1 MKKENIKKKNLN
13 SVMMLG
19 YGEMAES
26 ALLSLAERFKVA
38 TVVTPPLDSDLYRF
52 SKEIAVEKTAQVLR
66 VPIVRTNSNEE
77 IEVLIKKLRPQALV
91 ICSYNKILGP
101 DILKLTKCINVHGGD
116 LPRWR
121 GRANFNWAIILD
133 KKKMGVTVHEAI
145 PNLDAGNI
153 FAQYSIPISER
164 ETIVSLYDKT
174 NVIIRRNLGQVVEKV
189 LKGYK
194 GRPQRGQNTYCCT
207 RLPQDGYIDWSLS
220 SKQIDRFIRGL
231 TNPFPGAFTYFKG
244 EKMNVW
250 SAEIPKNPLKYVARI
265 PGRIIKIYK
274 GLGVEVLTGD
284 SSIILKEVTYGG
296 ENRTADDFINTVKT
310 SLGFNAVEAYEFLKA
325 KIKGTK

>member
-1 MKKENIKKKNLN
+1 MNKNRTIN
-13 SVMMLG
+13 SVAMLA
-19 YGEMAES
+19 YGEMAEA
-26 ALLSLAERFKVA
+26 ALLSLAERFKVV
-38 TVVTPPLDSDLYRF
+38 TIVTPPLDSDLYRL
-52 SKEIAVEKTAQVLR
+52 SSEIAVEKTAQALR
-66 VPIVRTNSNEE
+66 VPIVRTDSNKE

-101 DILKLTKCINVHGGD
+101 DILGLTKCINVHGGD

-133 KKKMGVTVHEAI
+133 KKKIGITLHEAI

-164 ETIVSLYDKT
+164 ETIASLYDKT
-174 NVIIRRNLGQVVEKV
+174 NVVIRRNLGQVVEKV

-194 GRPQRGQNTYCCT
+194 GKPQRGQSTYCCT

-220 SKQIDRFIRGL
+220 SIEIDRFIRAL
-231 TNPFPGAFTYFKG
+231 TKPFPGAFTYFKG
-244 EKMNVW
+244 EKMDVW
-250 SAEIPKNPLKYVARI
+250 SSEIQKNPLKYVARI
-265 PGRIIKIYK
+265 PGRIIKIHK

-284 SSIILKEVTYGG
+284 SSIIVKAVTYRGKNG
-296 ENRTADDFINTVKT
+296 NADDFINTVKA
-310 SLGFNAVEAYEFLKA
+310 SLGFNAIETFELLKT
-325 KIKGTK
+325 KIEGTK

>member
-1 MKKENIKKKNLN
+1 MRDMRKKILN
-13 SVMMLG
+13 SVVMLG
-19 YGEMAES
+19 YGEMSES
-26 ALLSLAERFKVA
+26 ALVSLAERFKVA
-38 TVVTPPLDSDLYRF
+38 AIVTPPLDSDLYRL
-52 SKEIAVEKTAQVLR
+52 SSEIAVEKTANALR
-66 VPIVRTNSNEE
+66 VPVARTNSNKE
-77 IEVLIKKLRPQALV
+77 IEALIKKLKPQALV

-121 GRANFNWAIILD
+121 GRANFNWAIILG

-153 FAQYSIPISER
+153 FARYSIPISER

-174 NVIIRRNLGQVVEKV
+174 NVVIRRNLGQVVEKV

-194 GRPQRGQNTYCCT
+194 GKPQRGQSTYCCT

-220 SKQIDRFIRGL
+220 SIEIDRFIRGL
-231 TNPFPGAFTYFKG
+231 TRPFPGAFTYYKG

-250 SAEIPKNPLKYVARI
+250 SSEIPKKPLNYVARI
-265 PGRIIKIYK
+265 PGRVIQIHR
-274 GLGVEVLTGD
+274 GLGIEVLTGD

-296 ENRTADDFINTVKT
+296 KDGNADDFINTIKV
-310 SLGFNAVEAYEFLKA
+310 SLGFNAIEAYELLKE
-325 KIKGTK
+325 KFKDNK